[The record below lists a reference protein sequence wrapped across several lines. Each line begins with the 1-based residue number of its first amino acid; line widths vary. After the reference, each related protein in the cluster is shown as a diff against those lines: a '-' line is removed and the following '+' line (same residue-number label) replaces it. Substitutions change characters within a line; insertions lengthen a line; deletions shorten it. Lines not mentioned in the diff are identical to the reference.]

1 MIEARK
7 GKTMAP
13 YKAKKIS
20 IIVPVFNEEKTL
32 DLLLKKVSTVRL
44 LGLKKEILVVNDGST
59 DRTAEV
65 LKKIRIPG
73 MRVFHHDKNRGK
85 GAALRTA
92 FPLTTGDLVVIQ
104 DADLE
109 YDPAD
114 YEKLILPILQGDADV
129 VYGSRFMGVHRAF
142 LFLHYVGNKFLT
154 LMTNL
159 LYNTTLTDM
168 ETCYKVF
175 KGDVIRSIPLRS
187 NRFEIEP
194 EMSAK
199 VLKRG
204 YKLYEV
210 PISFRGR
217 GFEEGK
223 KITWRDGFSALW
235 TLFIYRFID

>member
-1 MIEARK
+1 MV
-7 GKTMAP
+7 P
-13 YKAKKIS
+13 YKAKKVS

-32 DLLLKKVSTVRL
+32 ELLLRKVARVRL
-44 LGLKKEILVVNDGST
+44 LGLKKEILVVDDGST
-59 DRTAEV
+59 DRTGQILRKV
-65 LKKIRIPG
+65 RIPG
-73 MRVFHHDKNRGK
+73 MKVLRHERNRGK

-92 FPLTTGDLVVIQ
+92 FPQTTGDIVLIQ

-114 YEKLILPILQGDADV
+114 YVSLMGPILEGAADV

-142 LFLHYVGNKFLT
+142 LFLHFVGNKFLT
-154 LMTNL
+154 LTTNL

-194 EMSAK
+194 EMTAK

-204 YKLYEV
+204 HKLYEV

-235 TLFIYRFID
+235 TLFIYRFVD